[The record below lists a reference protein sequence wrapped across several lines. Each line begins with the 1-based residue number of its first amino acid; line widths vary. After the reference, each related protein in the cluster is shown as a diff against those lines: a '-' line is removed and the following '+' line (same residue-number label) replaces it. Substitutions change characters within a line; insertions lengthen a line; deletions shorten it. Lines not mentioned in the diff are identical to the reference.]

1 MKAMKTARAG
11 DLRVAPV
18 LRELADAIGKVAGQA
33 SEVSTAVPGL
43 TLYRNTVK
51 TAPNPCTY
59 APSLLLIPQ
68 GKKRV
73 DLGKQSYVFGG
84 STFLLTSI
92 ELPIVSRVCA
102 ASAEKPYL
110 AFFLKLDMEMVRDVL
125 HSEEVVIPS
134 PPMGTRGMVLGEATV
149 ELLAP
154 CLRMVQLLGTPRD
167 VPFFGKLLKR
177 EIIYRLLQ
185 GPQGDRLRSV
195 ATLADQSYR
204 TAKAVT
210 WLRDN
215 FKRALNVGELA
226 SMIGMSRSTLN
237 HHFRGLTAMSPLQFQ
252 KQLRLH
258 AARQKMLT
266 EEVDAASAAFEVGY
280 ESPSQFNREYK
291 RIFGQ
296 PPMRDIQALRASLP
310 TQMNFQRRSSRTL
323 RGSIT
328 PAIRGGG
335 VELPSSYAHELSRSR
350 GAVVCVSR
358 AMGVFT

>member
-1 MKAMKTARAG
+1 MKAKKSEHSNSPQIAQ
-11 DLRVAPV
+11 V
-18 LRELADAIGKVAGQA
+18 LYELADAISKVVGKD

-43 TLYRNTVK
+43 TLYRNTVP
-51 TAPNPCTY
+51 TAPNPCSY
-59 APSLLLIPQ
+59 VPSLLVIPQ
-68 GKKRV
+68 GKKRI
-73 DLGKQSYVFGG
+73 DLGKHSYVFGE

-92 ELPIVSRVCA
+92 ELPIISRVCA
-102 ASAEKPYL
+102 ASVERPYL
-110 AFFLKLDMEMVRDVL
+110 AFFLKLDMGMVRDVL
-125 HSEEVVIPS
+125 HSEEVHIP
-134 PPMGTRGMVLGEATV
+134 PPPVGTRGMVLGEATI

-154 CLRMVQLLGTPRD
+154 CSRMVQTLHTPQD
-167 VPFFGKLLKR
+167 VPFFGKLLHR

-215 FKRALNVGELA
+215 FKRTLNVDELA
-226 SMIGMSRSTLN
+226 SMTGMSRSTLN

-266 EEVDAASAAFEVGY
+266 DELDAASAAFEVGY

-291 RIFGQ
+291 RFFGQ
-296 PPMRDIQALRASLP
+296 PPMRDIQALRA
-310 TQMNFQRRSSRTL
+310 TL
-323 RGSIT
+323 
-328 PAIRGGG
+328 
-335 VELPSSYAHELSRSR
+335 
-350 GAVVCVSR
+350 
-358 AMGVFT
+358 

>member
-1 MKAMKTARAG
+1 MKARKSWQSDDPQIAQ
-11 DLRVAPV
+11 V
-18 LRELADAIGKVAGQA
+18 LRELADAISKVMGHA
-33 SEVSTAVPGL
+33 SELSTAVPGL
-43 TLYRNTVK
+43 TLYRNTVP

-59 APSLLLIPQ
+59 APSLLIIPQ

-73 DLGKQSYVFGG
+73 DLGKQSYVFGE

-102 ASAEKPYL
+102 ASAGKPYL
-110 AFFLKLDMEMVRDVL
+110 AFFLKLDMGMVRDVL
-125 HSEEVVIPS
+125 HSEEVRIPA
-134 PPMGTRGMVLGEATV
+134 PPAGTRGMVLGEATV

-154 CLRMVQLLGTPRD
+154 CLRMVRLLHTPQD
-167 VPFFGKLLKR
+167 VPFFARLLQR
-177 EIIYRLLQ
+177 ELIYRLLQ
-185 GPQGDRLRSV
+185 GSQGDRLRSV

-215 FKRALNVGELA
+215 FKKTLNVDELA
-226 SMIGMSRSTLN
+226 SMTGMSRSTLN

-266 EEVDAASAAFEVGY
+266 EELDAASAAFDVGY

-291 RIFGQ
+291 RFFGQ
-296 PPMRDIQALRASLP
+296 PPIRDIQALRASL
-310 TQMNFQRRSSRTL
+310 
-323 RGSIT
+323 
-328 PAIRGGG
+328 
-335 VELPSSYAHELSRSR
+335 
-350 GAVVCVSR
+350 
-358 AMGVFT
+358 

>member
-1 MKAMKTARAG
+1 MKARKPGQSENLQIGQM
-11 DLRVAPV
+11 LH
-18 LRELADAIGKVAGQA
+18 ELAGAISKVMGQA
-33 SEVSTAVPGL
+33 SEMSTVFPGL
-43 TLYRNTVK
+43 TLYQNTVP

-73 DLGKQSYVFGG
+73 DLGKQSYVFGE

-92 ELPIVSRVCA
+92 ELPIISRVCA
-102 ASAEKPYL
+102 ASVEKPYL
-110 AFFLKLDMEMVRDVL
+110 AFFLKLDMGMVRDVL
-125 HSEEVVIPS
+125 HSEEVRIPA
-134 PPMGTRGMVLGEATV
+134 PPVGTRGMVLGEATV

-154 CLRMVQLLGTPRD
+154 CSRMVQLLQTPQD
-167 VPFFGKLLKR
+167 VPFFANLLQR

-215 FKRALNVGELA
+215 FKKTLNVDELA
-226 SMIGMSRSTLN
+226 SMTGMSRSTLN

-258 AARQKMLT
+258 TARQKMLT
-266 EEVDAASAAFEVGY
+266 EKMDAASAAFEVGY

-291 RIFGQ
+291 RFFGQ
-296 PPMRDIQALRASLP
+296 PPMRDIHALRTAL
-310 TQMNFQRRSSRTL
+310 
-323 RGSIT
+323 
-328 PAIRGGG
+328 
-335 VELPSSYAHELSRSR
+335 
-350 GAVVCVSR
+350 
-358 AMGVFT
+358 

>member
-1 MKAMKTARAG
+1 MKAHKSRQS
-11 DLRVAPV
+11 DDPQVAQV
-18 LRELADAIGKVAGQA
+18 LHELADVISKVMGHA
-33 SEVSTAVPGL
+33 SEVPTAVPVL
-43 TLYRNTVK
+43 TLYQNTVP

-59 APSLLLIPQ
+59 VPSLLVIPQ

-73 DLGKQSYVFGG
+73 DLGKQSYVFGE

-92 ELPIVSRVCA
+92 ELPIISRVCA

-110 AFFLKLDMEMVRDVL
+110 AFFLILDMEMVRDVL
-125 HSEEVVIPS
+125 HSEEVHIPS
-134 PPMGTRGMVLGEATV
+134 PPIGTRGMVLGEATR

-154 CLRMVQLLGTPRD
+154 CLRMVQLLHTPQD
-167 VPFFGKLLKR
+167 VPFFSKLLQR

-185 GPQGDRLRSV
+185 GAQGDRLRSV

-215 FKRALNVGELA
+215 FKKTLNVDELA
-226 SMIGMSRSTLN
+226 LMTGMSRSTLN

-266 EEVDAASAAFEVGY
+266 EELDAASAAFEVGY

-291 RIFGQ
+291 RFFGQ
-296 PPMRDIQALRASLP
+296 PPMRDIHALRANL
-310 TQMNFQRRSSRTL
+310 
-323 RGSIT
+323 
-328 PAIRGGG
+328 
-335 VELPSSYAHELSRSR
+335 
-350 GAVVCVSR
+350 
-358 AMGVFT
+358 

>member
-1 MKAMKTARAG
+1 MKAHKSG
-11 DLRVAPV
+11 QSDDHQVVQGLH
-18 LRELADAIGKVAGQA
+18 ELANAISKVMGDA
-33 SEVSTAVPGL
+33 SDVSTAVPGL
-43 TLYRNTVK
+43 TLYRNTVP

-59 APSLLLIPQ
+59 VPSLLVIPQ

-73 DLGKQSYVFGG
+73 DLGKQSYVFGE

-92 ELPIVSRVCA
+92 DLPIISRVCA

-110 AFFLKLDMEMVRDVL
+110 AFFLKLDIGTVRDVL
-125 HSEEVVIPS
+125 HSEEVHVPA
-134 PPMGTRGMVLGEATV
+134 PPVGTRGMVLGEATI

-154 CLRMVQLLGTPRD
+154 CSRMVQLLRTPQD
-167 VPFFGKLLKR
+167 VPFFGKLLQR

-185 GPQGDRLRSV
+185 GPQGDRLRSA

-215 FKRALNVGELA
+215 FKKALNVDELA
-226 SMIGMSRSTLN
+226 SITCMSRSSLN

-266 EEVDAASAAFEVGY
+266 EELDAASAAFEVGY

-291 RIFGQ
+291 RLFGQ
-296 PPMRDIQALRASLP
+296 PPMRDIEALRARL
-310 TQMNFQRRSSRTL
+310 
-323 RGSIT
+323 
-328 PAIRGGG
+328 
-335 VELPSSYAHELSRSR
+335 
-350 GAVVCVSR
+350 
-358 AMGVFT
+358 

>member
-1 MKAMKTARAG
+1 MKAVKLGQSAHPQIAQA
-11 DLRVAPV
+11 LQ
-18 LRELADAIGKVAGQA
+18 ELADAISKVMGHV

-43 TLYRNTVK
+43 TLYRNTLP

-59 APSLLLIPQ
+59 VPSLLLIPQ

-92 ELPIVSRVCA
+92 DLPIISRVCA
-102 ASAEKPYL
+102 ASVERPYL
-110 AFFLKLDMEMVRDVL
+110 AFFLKLDMGMVRDIL
-125 HSEEVVIPS
+125 HSEEVHV
-134 PPMGTRGMVLGEATV
+134 PPPPVGTRGMVLGEAIL

-154 CLRMVQLLGTPRD
+154 CSRMVQLLCTPQD
-167 VPFFGKLLKR
+167 VPFFGKLLQR

-215 FKRALNVGELA
+215 FKKTLNVDELA
-226 SMIGMSRSTLN
+226 SMTGMSRSTLN

-252 KQLRLH
+252 KQLRLY

-266 EEVDAASAAFEVGY
+266 DELDAASAAFEVGY

-291 RIFGQ
+291 RFFGQ
-296 PPMRDIQALRASLP
+296 PPIRDIEALRASL
-310 TQMNFQRRSSRTL
+310 
-323 RGSIT
+323 
-328 PAIRGGG
+328 
-335 VELPSSYAHELSRSR
+335 
-350 GAVVCVSR
+350 
-358 AMGVFT
+358 

>member
-1 MKAMKTARAG
+1 MRAHKSG
-11 DLRVAPV
+11 QSDDPQVVQV
-18 LRELADAIGKVAGQA
+18 LHELADAISKVMGNA
-33 SEVSTAVPGL
+33 SEVSTVVPGL
-43 TLYRNTVK
+43 TLYRNTVP

-59 APSLLLIPQ
+59 VPSLLVVPQ

-73 DLGKQSYVFGG
+73 DLGKQSYVFGE

-92 ELPIVSRVCA
+92 DLPIISRVCA

-110 AFFLKLDMEMVRDVL
+110 AFFLKLDMGTVRDVL
-125 HSEEVVIPS
+125 HSEEVRVPA
-134 PPMGTRGMVLGEATV
+134 PAVGTRGMVLGGATV

-154 CLRMVQLLGTPRD
+154 CLRMVQLLHSPQD
-167 VPFFGKLLKR
+167 VPFFGKLLQR

-215 FKRALNVGELA
+215 FKKALNVDELA
-226 SMIGMSRSTLN
+226 LMTGMSRSTLN

-266 EEVDAASAAFEVGY
+266 EELDAASAAFEVGY

-291 RIFGQ
+291 RFFGQ
-296 PPMRDIQALRASLP
+296 PPMRDIEALRASL
-310 TQMNFQRRSSRTL
+310 
-323 RGSIT
+323 
-328 PAIRGGG
+328 
-335 VELPSSYAHELSRSR
+335 
-350 GAVVCVSR
+350 
-358 AMGVFT
+358 

>member
-1 MKAMKTARAG
+1 MVARKSRHSEGSGVSEA
-11 DLRVAPV
+11 VK
-18 LRELADAIGKVAGQA
+18 ELANAIGKAISQSAELSNV
-33 SEVSTAVPGL
+33 VPGL
-43 TLYRNTVK
+43 SLYQNTSP

-59 APSLLLIPQ
+59 EPSLLIVPQ
-68 GKKRV
+68 GKKHV
-73 DLGKQSYVFGG
+73 DLGKQSYVFGE

-92 ELPIVSRVCA
+92 DLPIISRVCA

-110 AFFLKLDMEMVRDVL
+110 AFFLKLDMGMVRDVL
-125 HSEEVVIPS
+125 HSEEVHIP
-134 PPMGTRGMVLGEATV
+134 PPPVGTRGMVLGEATI

-154 CLRMVQLLGTPRD
+154 CSRMVQILHTPHD
-167 VPFFGKLLKR
+167 VPFFGKLLHR

-195 ATLADQSYR
+195 ATLADESYR

-215 FKRALNVGELA
+215 FKRTLNVDELA
-226 SMIGMSRSTLN
+226 SMTGMSRSTLN

-266 EEVDAASAAFEVGY
+266 DELNAASAAFEVGY

-291 RIFGQ
+291 RFFGQ
-296 PPMRDIQALRASLP
+296 PPIRDIQALRA
-310 TQMNFQRRSSRTL
+310 TL
-323 RGSIT
+323 
-328 PAIRGGG
+328 
-335 VELPSSYAHELSRSR
+335 
-350 GAVVCVSR
+350 
-358 AMGVFT
+358 